1 MIPLILILVFKVTVC
16 QLHRQPLPIQTC
28 IPISF
33 CALAPVP
40 VTIVPVVWGRF
51 LHRDSA
57 SYSQSALKGPHLAH
71 SPCNAVVCE
80 GGFSLQFRQHRLSCL
95 AVYWNHYVATED
107 NIYCQIIW
115 IWLSMWSRC
124 NWQQEMEGGGE
135 GRKCKVGPMVFWR
148 PGPNWE
154 CHTYSSELTVQHL
167 CHSLSLQRVYSG
179 LIDSICDRKIIFS
192 LRARSEE
199 VCIFGLWQAGACLC
213 CAHVGDVV
221 HSFTVFLCCLD
232 GEM

>member
-1 MIPLILILVFKVTVC
+1 MHPDLILC
-16 QLHRQPLPIQTC
+16 PG
-28 IPISF
+28 
-33 CALAPVP
+33 PVP

-95 AVYWNHYVATED
+95 AVYWNHYVATDD
-107 NIYCQIIW
+107 NIYCQSMW

-148 PGPNWE
+148 PRPNWE
-154 CHTYSSELTVQHL
+154 CHTYSSELTLQHL
-167 CHSLSLQRVYSG
+167 CHSKGCPVDYQLIQYVIEKSSFLESTQWRGLYLWPLAGWGVSL
-179 LIDSICDRKIIFS
+179 
-192 LRARSEE
+192 
-199 VCIFGLWQAGACLC
+199 LC
-213 CAHVGDVV
+213 SCGGRN
-221 HSFTVFLCCLD
+221 T
-232 GEM
+232 